1 MYSGVVAAAITSNGN
16 GSLLDYNYSYDYLW
30 RMTEASLPASDA
42 WSEKGLTYDRNGN
55 IRSLTRL
62 GSDGTVKAD
71 LSSSYYVTGP
81 MLLRKTAGVLQ
92 GRKTY
97 LSEISS
103 G

>member
-1 MYSGVVAAAITSNGN
+1 
-16 GSLLDYNYSYDYLW
+16 
-30 RMTEASLPASDA
+30 MTEASLPASDA

-62 GSDGTVKAD
+62 GSDGTVKAN